1 MGRAGCKFIVHF
13 STLFSTTR
21 NFVPKKN
28 GTLLS
33 CRLNHSQLCHLSG
46 DFGECRFGGLLFVFP
61 FNHTR
66 MITRVRS
73 DHWSIW
79 INQVFRGRRQCEA
92 GEYRGCCTRPELWVH
107 RAGMTKHDQSY
118 YNNCSQAISRCAV
131 QGAGIATAP
140 ILIAAGKGEAID
152 CA

>member
-46 DFGECRFGGLLFVFP
+46 DFGECRFGRLFLDFP
-61 FNHTR
+61 SVHLFPRCR
-66 MITRVRS
+66 MRS
-73 DHWSIW
+73 DSSGTEAMWGVPLDAVAARAQS
-79 INQVFRGRRQCEA
+79 FR
-92 GEYRGCCTRPELWVH
+92 Y
-107 RAGMTKHDQSY
+107 S
-118 YNNCSQAISRCAV
+118 
-131 QGAGIATAP
+131 
-140 ILIAAGKGEAID
+140 
-152 CA
+152 

>member
-1 MGRAGCKFIVHF
+1 MARAGCKFIVHF

-79 INQVFRGRRQCEA
+79 INQVFGDDGSVKQASTAVAARAQMFGLLGRG
-92 GEYRGCCTRPELWVH
+92 
-107 RAGMTKHDQSY
+107 
-118 YNNCSQAISRCAV
+118 
-131 QGAGIATAP
+131 
-140 ILIAAGKGEAID
+140 
-152 CA
+152 